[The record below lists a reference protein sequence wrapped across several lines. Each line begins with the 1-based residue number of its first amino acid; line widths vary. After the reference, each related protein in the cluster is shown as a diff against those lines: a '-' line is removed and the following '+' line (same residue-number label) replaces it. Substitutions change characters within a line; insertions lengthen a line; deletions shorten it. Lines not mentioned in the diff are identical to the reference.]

1 MLESTSKN
9 NVSAVGTENVLLVTP
24 NSVTSNEKV
33 SKYAKK
39 NFMRKVVK
47 WCFEV

>member
-9 NVSAVGTENVLLVTP
+9 NVSAVGTEKVLLVTP

-39 NFMRKVVK
+39 FYEKSCKVV
-47 WCFEV
+47 F

>member
-9 NVSAVGTENVLLVTP
+9 NVSAVGTEKVLLVTP
-24 NSVTSNEKV
+24 NSVISNEKV
-33 SKYAKK
+33 SKYAK
-39 NFMRKVVK
+39 NFTRKVVN